1 MEEETIARITTGP
14 RSRTMITSE
23 RGTNRPMDEVERDL
37 VYYQFRVL
45 IRQGMSDLQ
54 IAERTGVSNQTV
66 FRYRKERGIPNF
78 MERRYL

>member
-1 MEEETIARITTGP
+1 
-14 RSRTMITSE
+14 
-23 RGTNRPMDEVERDL
+23 MDEVERDL